1 MHASIGRVVGFPGF
15 LLLQFLLLVYASS
28 VREAVKFGQPI
39 YLLCAVGLL
48 MRRNLQANAGTHTAL
63 SSRP

>member
-1 MHASIGRVVGFPGF
+1 MHASIGHVVGFPGF

-39 YLLCAVGLL
+39 YLLCAVL